1 MIHSG
6 KWILLN
12 KSTKI
17 LKKFGMLWCSW
28 MLGNSKKK
36 KTVDLSWRWSCFFKI
51 YHYHWYIVMQWSSSN
66 RSRPER
72 ILSSQFIIRQRLHI
86 DSPLRVL
93 VLAQKEN
100 ELSWAKRMKAVLVVQ
115 TTRDTSHR
123 NWNPSTS
130 DDLFSFRSDL
140 TPRQPTLSANHVFH
154 SRKTTSCPVQSVVK
168 ASYWRWWN
176 TQW

>member
-1 MIHSG
+1 MMQLNARKYKKEKNSWPFL
-6 KWILLN
+6 KVIL
-12 KSTKI
+12 
-17 LKKFGMLWCSW
+17 
-28 MLGNSKKK
+28 
-36 KTVDLSWRWSCFFKI
+36 FFKI